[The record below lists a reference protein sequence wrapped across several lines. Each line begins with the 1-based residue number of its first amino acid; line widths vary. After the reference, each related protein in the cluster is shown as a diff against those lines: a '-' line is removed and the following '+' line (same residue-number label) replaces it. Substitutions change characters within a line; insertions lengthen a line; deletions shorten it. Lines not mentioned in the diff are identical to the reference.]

1 MSDKSNRRFEQEV
14 LCHLDIVYR
23 MAVKLCGRPVEAEDL
38 VQETFLRAHRSF
50 SKFEL
55 REYGAKPWLIK
66 ILHNVFYTNRE
77 RAARAPTLFDD
88 LSLDDIA
95 ADLQPAS
102 DWPDVADGVNWDNFD
117 EELRNA
123 LLELSPEYRE
133 VIVLWALGDLSYQEI
148 ADVMECAIGTV
159 MSRLYRARRKLADAL
174 SDFATERRIERG
186 LDTQQ

>member
-23 MAVKLCGRPVEAEDL
+23 MALKLCGRATEAEDL

-50 SKFEL
+50 AKFEM

-66 ILHNVFYTNRE
+66 ILHNVFYTRRE
-77 RAARAPTLFDD
+77 RASRAPTLFDD

-95 ADLQPAS
+95 ADLQPAA
-102 DWPDVADGVNWDNFD
+102 DWPDLSDGVDWDKFD

-133 VIVLWALGDLSYQEI
+133 VIVLWALGDLTYQEI
-148 ADVMECAIGTV
+148 ADVMGCAIGTV
-159 MSRLYRARRKLADAL
+159 MSRLYRARRKLAVSL
-174 SDFATERRIERG
+174 SDFAADRRLEHG
-186 LDTQQ
+186 SES